1 MSLARNARNEHS
13 MAEEKESLIL
23 QKKIMRILSE
33 NNGIGRT
40 ALAQAANIQ
49 YSRLV
54 SQLARLESRQFV
66 KLEIRNGKVVVVS
79 TEKGRDY
86 TKKLSELD
94 V

>member
-1 MSLARNARNEHS
+1 MRNEHDV
-13 MAEEKESLIL
+13 ARVKESLIL

-66 KLEIRNGKVVVVS
+66 TLEIRNGKVAVVS

-86 TKKLSELD
+86 ARKLSELG